1 MQKALATLSN
11 SGIWRITK
19 IGSQN
24 SNRGDMAEGDQKS
37 ERQAK
42 DISLWTGGIYVCKDK
57 KVS

>member
-1 MQKALATLSN
+1 
-11 SGIWRITK
+11 
-19 IGSQN
+19 
-24 SNRGDMAEGDQKS
+24 MAEGDQKS